1 MGNDK
6 KALIVLSAILIAAI
20 ALIAA
25 MVAVTPRDEKYIA
38 PSETENFIDVIAL
51 ENGEWLYA
59 TSAGTVSRMKN
70 GEEKDSFNAV
80 SLVAEKNGF
89 ERGILRKV
97 YKSPLGDSLW
107 GVVSATD
114 VTSRF
119 LFCGKFTESGFT
131 LTGSTLFDG
140 NVDNLYFVENGGF
153 LFVACTGNGIATLMK
168 YNASDISGGVT
179 DRTYLYDC
187 SPVGGKIRLKAVQM
201 ANGIDCFDSDGKYL
215 YILYDGGFM
224 RISTDFSDV
233 IYKGTSKNYTVDEL
247 DTSKYISFGFSEV
260 NSRGGAFIEE
270 DGRFYVVDRSTN
282 LYTFETSAIDSLKIG
297 ESLTLGVVPNVAFPK
312 SPQAHKAMFYSPVTK
327 EAYVLHESD
336 SAATR
341 VNLSSQKIDF
351 TFNLNFNIS
360 NIIQGESADD
370 VYYLY
375 KNVNETGQA
384 EKNVLAH
391 INIALKRNEGV
402 IRGFMIAGICIA
414 VVTAIVLIVLGV
426 IVARGKQAQ
435 ALKVLAKVR
444 RQKFIY
450 IAMIP
455 SLILLATFCYYE
467 AIASIGLSF
476 FDYTLQKPTMLWNN
490 FNNYKKVFT
499 SDAVEA
505 FGNMILFLGFDI
517 VVAIIP
523 PLIFAFF
530 LTVMKSEKFSN
541 LVRTLLFLTGV
552 VPGIA
557 GLLIWKTGIYSGEG
571 VINLIIKACGG
582 SPISF
587 LGQTA
592 YAKWAILFIGFPFV
606 GSYLI
611 FYGGMM
617 NIPSSYYEAAE
628 LEGIGIWKRL
638 FCIDIPLIVP
648 QLKYVFITSF
658 IHSLQNF
665 ARTDMLT
672 KGQFGTNTPIYKM
685 YVALTQDHDYG
696 LASAYATVIFVFLFF
711 ATFLNL
717 RKQKK
722 SLED

>member
-1 MGNDK
+1 MGNEK
-6 KALIVLSAILIAAI
+6 KSIIVLSAVLIAAI
-20 ALIAA
+20 ALIVA
-25 MVAVTPRDEKYIA
+25 MVAVMPRDQKYIA

-59 TSAGTVSRMKN
+59 TSAGTISRMKN
-70 GEEKDSFNAV
+70 GEEEESFNAV
-80 SLVAEKNGF
+80 SLVAGKNGF
-89 ERGILRKV
+89 ERGILRKI
-97 YKSPLGDSLW
+97 YKSPYSDTLW

-119 LFCGKFTESGFT
+119 LFCGKFTEGGFA

-140 NVDNLYFVENGGF
+140 NVDNVYFLERDGN
-153 LFVACTGNGIATLMK
+153 LFAACTGNGVAVLMK
-168 YNASDISGGVT
+168 YNAEDISGGLLYK
-179 DRTYLYDC
+179 TYLYDC
-187 SPVGGKIRLKAVQM
+187 SPSGGKVRLRAVQM
-201 ANGIDCFDSDGKYL
+201 ANGIDCFESDGKYL

-224 RISTDFSDV
+224 RIAVDFADV
-233 IYKGTSKNYTVDEL
+233 IYKSTAKDYKVSEL
-247 DTSKYISFGFSEV
+247 DTTKYISFGFSEL
-260 NSRGGAFIEE
+260 NPRGGAFCEE
-270 DGRFYVVDRSTN
+270 DGKFYVVDRSVN
-282 LYTFETSAIDSLKIG
+282 LYSFETSAIDSLKTG

-312 SPQAHKAMFYSPVTK
+312 SPQAHKAMFYSVATK

-341 VNLSSQKIDF
+341 INLSSQKIDF
-351 TFNLNFNIS
+351 TFNLNYNIS

-391 INIALKRNEGV
+391 INIALKRGEGV
-402 IRGFMIAGICIA
+402 TRGFMTVGICVAASAAIA
-414 VVTAIVLIVLGV
+414 LIVLSV
-426 IVARGKQAQ
+426 IVIRGKQAQ
-435 ALKVLAKVR
+435 ALKVLAKMR
-444 RQKFIY
+444 RQKYIY

-455 SLILLATFCYYE
+455 SLVLLAVFCYYE
-467 AIASIGLSF
+467 AVASIGLSF
-476 FDYTLQKPTMLWNN
+476 FDYTLQKPTMMWNN
-490 FNNYKKVFT
+490 FANYAKVFT
-499 SDAVEA
+499 SDAAEA
-505 FGNMILFLGFDI
+505 FGNMFLFLGFDI
-517 VVAIIP
+517 VVSIIP
-523 PLIFAFF
+523 PLLFAFF
-530 LTVMKSEKFSN
+530 LTVMKSERFSN
-541 LVRTLLFLTGV
+541 VIRTLLFLTGV

-557 GLLIWKTGIYSGEG
+557 GLLIWKTGIYGGEG

-592 YAKWAILFIGFPFV
+592 YAKWAVLFIGFPFV

-658 IHSLQNF
+658 IYSLQNF